1 MKRFFGKH
9 LSRTAFLALVSTAL
23 AGPNTG
29 RAEEGMWT
37 FDHLPIAA
45 MQSAYHFTPTPEW
58 IRHVIQSSARLAEGC
73 SASFVSAD
81 GLVMTNHHC
90 ANSCLAALSDKAHD
104 YFRDGFYTKSLA
116 EERQCPGMELDR
128 LDSISDVSTQV
139 EAETKGKNASAYS
152 AAMQAIESRLTKDC
166 LQGDAAHWR
175 CDMVSLYH
183 GGQTALY
190 RYRRYQDVRIV
201 MAPEQGIAFFGGD
214 PDNFSYPRYDID
226 LSMLRVYENGKP
238 VHTPYLQ
245 FDIHGPSEHELVF
258 TSGNPGRTERGLPAA
273 ALAFQRDVIN
283 PTVIALLSVREG
295 MLWQYARE
303 SAEHEKQA
311 EDELFS
317 VQNSLKSYS
326 GTQSALRTS
335 DIVERRAKEDAALQ
349 AWIDADPARRQEF
362 GTPFATVNKAI
373 ATQRKLFTQNIAL
386 RMALDGLAG
395 EAMTLVNGAAERS
408 KPDAKRNAGYHDAQ
422 LGEIEAALGAKTPV
436 YPELETTSLALS
448 LTTLRQLMGAD
459 DPLVQMTLGHES
471 PDALAARLVHETK
484 LADPAVRLAL
494 WKGGQDAINASS
506 DPMIVFARRLH
517 PSLVTL
523 RDLMRDE
530 VSAPLHKAEGAIARA
545 RFAQAKAEGR
555 LDALCPDATFSP
567 RLSYGTVRGW
577 TQNGKT
583 IPAFTDFAGM
593 YRHATGSAPFNLPQ
607 RWLDAK
613 SRLNL
618 STHLDFVSTNDIVGG
633 NSGSPVLNREGHAV
647 GLIFDGN
654 LPSLAGDLYYDITSN
669 RAVSTDTSAIIAA
682 LRHVYDEQTLADE
695 LTKGHR

>member
-1 MKRFFGKH
+1 MERSLDKRSF
-9 LSRTAFLALVSTAL
+9 RTAFLALVTTAL
-23 AGPNTG
+23 VAPHSV

-37 FDHLPIAA
+37 FDHLPVAA
-45 MQSAYHFTPTPEW
+45 MQSAYHFTPTPDW
-58 IRHVIQSSARLAEGC
+58 IEHVIESSARLAEGC
-73 SASFVSAD
+73 SASFVSGD

-90 ANSCLAALSDKAHD
+90 ANSCLAALSDKQHD
-104 YFRDGFYTKSLA
+104 YFRNGFYTKSLA

-128 LDSISDVSTQV
+128 LDSISDVSSQV
-139 EAETKGKNASAYS
+139 DAQTKGKTAKAYS
-152 AAMQAIESRLTKDC
+152 AALQEIESRLTKDC

-175 CDMVSLYH
+175 CDMVPLYH

-214 PDNFSYPRYDID
+214 PDNFNYPRYDID

-245 FDIHGPSEHELVF
+245 FDINGPRENELVF

-303 SAEHEKQA
+303 STEHEKQA

-317 VQNSLKSYS
+317 TQNSLKSYS

-335 DIVERRAKEDAALQ
+335 DIVARRAKEDAALQ
-349 AWIDADPARRQEF
+349 KWIDADPARKQEF
-362 GTPFATVNKAI
+362 GTPFATVDKAI
-373 ATQRKLFTQNIAL
+373 AVQRELFARNVGL
-386 RMALDGLAG
+386 HMALDGLAG
-395 EAMTLVNGAAERS
+395 KAMMLVNGAAERQ

-422 LGEIEAALGAKTPV
+422 LGEIEAALAAKTPV
-436 YPELETTSLALS
+436 YPELETTSLALG
-448 LTTLRQLMGAD
+448 LTTLRQILGAD
-459 DPLVQMTLGHES
+459 DPLVREALGNDS
-471 PDALAARLVHETK
+471 PDTLAARLVRGTK

-494 WKGGQDAINASS
+494 WKGGDAAIHASS
-506 DPMIVFARRLH
+506 DPMIAFARRLH
-517 PSLVTL
+517 PALTAL
-523 RDLMRDE
+523 RDRMRDE
-530 VSAPLHKAEGAIARA
+530 VSAPLHQAEGTIARA

-555 LDALCPDATFSP
+555 LDALYPDATFSP

-577 TQNGKT
+577 TQDGKN

-593 YRHATGSAPFNLPQ
+593 YRHATGSAPFQLPQ

-613 SRLNL
+613 SRLDI

-682 LRHVYDEQTLADE
+682 LRVVYDEQALAEE
-695 LTKGHR
+695 LINGHR

>member
-1 MKRFFGKH
+1 MERSLDKRSF
-9 LSRTAFLALVSTAL
+9 RTAFLALVTTAL
-23 AGPNTG
+23 VAPHSV

-37 FDHLPIAA
+37 FDHLPVAA
-45 MQSAYHFTPTPEW
+45 MQSAYHFTPTPDW
-58 IRHVIQSSARLAEGC
+58 IEHVIQSSARLAEGC
-73 SASFVSAD
+73 SASFVSGD

-90 ANSCLAALSDKAHD
+90 ANSCLAALSDKQHD
-104 YFRDGFYTKSLA
+104 YFRNGFYTKSLA

-128 LDSISDVSTQV
+128 LDSISDVSSQV
-139 EAETKGKNASAYS
+139 DAQTKGKTAKAYS
-152 AAMQAIESRLTKDC
+152 AALQEIESRLTKDC

-175 CDMVSLYH
+175 CDMVPLYH

-214 PDNFSYPRYDID
+214 PDNFNYPRYDID

-245 FDIHGPSEHELVF
+245 FDINGPRENELVF

-303 SAEHEKQA
+303 STEHEKQA

-317 VQNSLKSYS
+317 TQNSLKSYS

-335 DIVERRAKEDAALQ
+335 DIVARRAKEDAALQ
-349 AWIDADPARRQEF
+349 KWIDADPARKQEF
-362 GTPFATVNKAI
+362 GTPFATVDKAI
-373 ATQRKLFTQNIAL
+373 AVQRELFARNVGL
-386 RMALDGLAG
+386 HMALDGLAG
-395 EAMTLVNGAAERS
+395 KAMMLVNGAAERQ

-422 LGEIEAALGAKTPV
+422 LGEIEAALAAKTPV
-436 YPELETTSLALS
+436 YPELETTSLALG
-448 LTTLRQLMGAD
+448 LTTLRQILGAD
-459 DPLVQMTLGHES
+459 DPLVREALGNDS
-471 PDALAARLVHETK
+471 PDTLAARLVRGTK

-494 WKGGQDAINASS
+494 WKGGDAAIHASS
-506 DPMIVFARRLH
+506 DPMIAFARRLH
-517 PSLVTL
+517 PALTAL
-523 RDLMRDE
+523 RDRMRDE
-530 VSAPLHKAEGAIARA
+530 VSAPLHQAEGTIARA

-555 LDALCPDATFSP
+555 LDALYPDATFSP

-577 TQNGKT
+577 TQDGKN

-593 YRHATGSAPFNLPQ
+593 YRHATGSAPFQLPQ

-613 SRLNL
+613 SRLDL

-682 LRHVYDEQTLADE
+682 LRVVYDEQALAEE
-695 LTKGHR
+695 LINGHR

>member
-1 MKRFFGKH
+1 MERSLGKRSF
-9 LSRTAFLALVSTAL
+9 RTAFLALVTTAL
-23 AGPNTG
+23 VAPHSA

-37 FDHLPIAA
+37 FDHLPVAA

-58 IRHVIQSSARLAEGC
+58 IEHVIQSSARLAEGC
-73 SASFVSAD
+73 SASFVSGD

-90 ANSCLAALSDKAHD
+90 ANSCLAALSDKQHD
-104 YFRDGFYTKSLA
+104 YFRNGFYTKSLA

-128 LDSISDVSTQV
+128 LDSISDVSSQV
-139 EAETKGKNASAYS
+139 DAQTKGKTAKAYS
-152 AAMQAIESRLTKDC
+152 AALQEIESRLTKDC

-183 GGQTALY
+183 GGQTTLY

-214 PDNFSYPRYDID
+214 PDNFNYPRYDID

-245 FDIHGPSEHELVF
+245 FDINGPRENELVF

-317 VQNSLKSYS
+317 TQNSLKSYS

-335 DIVERRAKEDAALQ
+335 DIVARRAKEDAALQ
-349 AWIDADPARRQEF
+349 KWIDADPARKQEF
-362 GTPFATVNKAI
+362 GTPFATVDKAI
-373 ATQRKLFTQNIAL
+373 AVQRELFARNVGL
-386 RMALDGLAG
+386 HMALDGLAG
-395 EAMTLVNGAAERS
+395 KAMMLVNGAAERQ

-422 LGEIEAALGAKTPV
+422 LGEIEAALAAKTPV
-436 YPELETTSLALS
+436 YPELETTSLALG
-448 LTTLRQLMGAD
+448 LTTLRQILGAD
-459 DPLVQMTLGHES
+459 DPLVREALGNDS
-471 PDALAARLVHETK
+471 PDTLAARLVRGTK

-494 WKGGQDAINASS
+494 WQGGDAAIHASS
-506 DPMIVFARRLH
+506 DPMIAFARRLH
-517 PSLVTL
+517 PALTAL
-523 RDLMRDE
+523 RDRMRDE
-530 VSAPLHKAEGAIARA
+530 VSAPLHQAEGTIARA

-555 LDALCPDATFSP
+555 LDALYPDATFSP

-577 TQNGKT
+577 TQDGKN

-593 YRHATGSAPFNLPQ
+593 YRHATGSAPFQLPQ

-613 SRLNL
+613 SRLDL

-682 LRHVYDEQTLADE
+682 LRVVYDEQALAEE
-695 LTKGHR
+695 LINGHR

>member
-1 MKRFFGKH
+1 
-9 LSRTAFLALVSTAL
+9 
-23 AGPNTG
+23 
-29 RAEEGMWT
+29 
-37 FDHLPIAA
+37 
-45 MQSAYHFTPTPEW
+45 
-58 IRHVIQSSARLAEGC
+58 
-73 SASFVSAD
+73 
-81 GLVMTNHHC
+81 
-90 ANSCLAALSDKAHD
+90 
-104 YFRDGFYTKSLA
+104 
-116 EERQCPGMELDR
+116 
-128 LDSISDVSTQV
+128 
-139 EAETKGKNASAYS
+139 
-152 AAMQAIESRLTKDC
+152 
-166 LQGDAAHWR
+166 
-175 CDMVSLYH
+175 
-183 GGQTALY
+183 
-190 RYRRYQDVRIV
+190 
-201 MAPEQGIAFFGGD
+201 
-214 PDNFSYPRYDID
+214 
-226 LSMLRVYENGKP
+226 
-238 VHTPYLQ
+238 
-245 FDIHGPSEHELVF
+245 
-258 TSGNPGRTERGLPAA
+258 
-273 ALAFQRDVIN
+273 
-283 PTVIALLSVREG
+283 
-295 MLWQYARE
+295 
-303 SAEHEKQA
+303 
-311 EDELFS
+311 
-317 VQNSLKSYS
+317 
-326 GTQSALRTS
+326 
-335 DIVERRAKEDAALQ
+335 
-349 AWIDADPARRQEF
+349 
-362 GTPFATVNKAI
+362 
-373 ATQRKLFTQNIAL
+373 
-386 RMALDGLAG
+386 
-395 EAMTLVNGAAERS
+395 
-408 KPDAKRNAGYHDAQ
+408 
-422 LGEIEAALGAKTPV
+422 
-436 YPELETTSLALS
+436 LETTSLALS

-555 LDALCPDATFSP
+555 LDALYPDATFSP

>member
-1 MKRFFGKH
+1 MERSLGKRSF
-9 LSRTAFLALVSTAL
+9 RTAFLALVITAL
-23 AGPNTG
+23 VAPHSA

-37 FDHLPIAA
+37 FDHLPVAA

-58 IRHVIQSSARLAEGC
+58 IEHVIQSSARLAEGC
-73 SASFVSAD
+73 SASFVSGD

-90 ANSCLAALSDKAHD
+90 ANSCLAALSDKQHD
-104 YFRDGFYTKSLA
+104 YFRNGFYTKSLA

-128 LDSISDVSTQV
+128 LDSISDVSSQV
-139 EAETKGKNASAYS
+139 DAQTKGKTAKAYS
-152 AAMQAIESRLTKDC
+152 TALQEIASRLTKDC

-214 PDNFSYPRYDID
+214 PDNFNYPRYDID

-245 FDIHGPSEHELVF
+245 FDINGPRENELVF

-317 VQNSLKSYS
+317 TQNSLKSYS

-335 DIVERRAKEDAALQ
+335 DIVARRAKEDAALQ
-349 AWIDADPARRQEF
+349 KWIDADPARKQEF
-362 GTPFATVNKAI
+362 GTPFAMVDKAI
-373 ATQRKLFTQNIAL
+373 AVQRELFARNVGL
-386 RMALDGLAG
+386 HMALDGLAG
-395 EAMTLVNGAAERS
+395 KAMMLVNGAAERQ

-422 LGEIEAALGAKTPV
+422 LGEIEAALAAKTPV
-436 YPELETTSLALS
+436 YPELETTSLALG
-448 LTTLRQLMGAD
+448 LTTLRQILGAD
-459 DPLVQMTLGHES
+459 DPLVREALGNDS
-471 PDALAARLVHETK
+471 PDTLAARLVRETK

-494 WKGGQDAINASS
+494 WKGGDAAIHASS
-506 DPMIVFARRLH
+506 DQMIAFARCLH
-517 PSLVTL
+517 PALTAL
-523 RDLMRDE
+523 RDRMRDE
-530 VSAPLHKAEGAIARA
+530 VSAPLHQAEGTIARA

-555 LDALCPDATFSP
+555 LDALYPDATFSP

-577 TQNGKT
+577 TQDGKN

-593 YRHATGSAPFNLPQ
+593 YRHATGSAPFQLPQ

-613 SRLNL
+613 SSLDL

-682 LRHVYDEQTLADE
+682 LRVVYDEQALAEE
-695 LTKGHR
+695 LINGHQ

>member
-1 MKRFFGKH
+1 MYKR
-9 LSRTAFLALVSTAL
+9 
-23 AGPNTG
+23 
-29 RAEEGMWT
+29 
-37 FDHLPIAA
+37 
-45 MQSAYHFTPTPEW
+45 QTPEW
-58 IRHVIQSSARLAEGC
+58 IEHVIQSSARLAEGC
-73 SASFVSAD
+73 SASFVSGD

-90 ANSCLAALSDKAHD
+90 ANSCLAALSDKQHD
-104 YFRDGFYTKSLA
+104 YFRNGFYTKSLA

-128 LDSISDVSTQV
+128 LDSISDVSSQV
-139 EAETKGKNASAYS
+139 DAQTKGKTAKAYS
-152 AAMQAIESRLTKDC
+152 TALQEIESRLTKDC

-214 PDNFSYPRYDID
+214 PDNFNYPRYDID

-245 FDIHGPSEHELVF
+245 FDINGPRENELVF

-317 VQNSLKSYS
+317 TQNSLKSYS

-335 DIVERRAKEDAALQ
+335 DLVARRAKEDAALQ
-349 AWIDADPARRQEF
+349 KWIDADPARKQEF
-362 GTPFATVNKAI
+362 GTPFAMVDKAI
-373 ATQRKLFTQNIAL
+373 AVQRELFARNVGL
-386 RMALDGLAG
+386 HMALDGLAG
-395 EAMTLVNGAAERS
+395 KAMMLVNGAAERQ

-422 LGEIEAALGAKTPV
+422 LGEIEAALAAKTPV
-436 YPELETTSLALS
+436 YPELETTSLALG
-448 LTTLRQLMGAD
+448 LTTLRQILGAD
-459 DPLVQMTLGHES
+459 DPLVREALGNDS
-471 PDALAARLVHETK
+471 PDTLAARLVRGTK

-494 WKGGQDAINASS
+494 WKGGDAAIHASS
-506 DPMIVFARRLH
+506 DPMIAFARSLH
-517 PSLVTL
+517 PALTAL
-523 RDLMRDE
+523 RDRMRDE
-530 VSAPLHKAEGAIARA
+530 VSAPLHQAEGTIARA

-555 LDALCPDATFSP
+555 LDALYPDATFSP

-577 TQNGKT
+577 TQDGKN

-593 YRHATGSAPFNLPQ
+593 YRHATGSAPFQLPQ

-613 SRLNL
+613 SRLDL

-682 LRHVYDEQTLADE
+682 LRVVYDEQALAEE
-695 LTKGHR
+695 LINGHR